1 MNSHLFPRA
10 NDLRSTRQKESGGC
24 ECSTRGKGCQVD
36 PRPGASF
43 FVVGISLEVTLDKG
57 RFVCA
62 AAFKAGAG
70 RKPPQALDIRSAYSW
85 PRTLRIRL
93 RRVPHGACLTII
105 KSADDGIETSASRE
119 SARGTG
125 RLSFGFRQGSC
136 RRPGLV
142 LGTCFFGPPPSAN
155 RGSPFGAGVK
165 A

>member
-1 MNSHLFPRA
+1 MDR
-10 NDLRSTRQKESGGC
+10 
-24 ECSTRGKGCQVD
+24 
-36 PRPGASF
+36 RPGASF

-105 KSADDGIETSASRE
+105 KSGNDGIETSASRE

-155 RGSPFGAGVK
+155 RVPPFGVGVK